1 MKFGKV
7 LKSLSK
13 IKFPIDANSETT
25 YDTEYIFFLQVFN
38 PIKSFN

>member
-25 YDTEYIFFLQVFN
+25 YDTEYIFLQVFN
-38 PIKSFN
+38 SIKSFN